1 MSGLRPSDQ
10 LQQSYAT
17 LRGRK
22 WSEKNCRGIGDNYGR
37 HHAAAVANAAAAAAA
52 NLNFTDDA
60 RSVQSLA
67 DDFILPAPI
76 VTSGVG
82 GSHMLMTAT
91 MSRRSNSSSAQQ
103 AMAHSH
109 HLKTLSRSTDK
120 SLDSLGREDSTEQLL
135 AYQGNHFI
143 KFHQKIPF
151 TVQSP
156 AIYLSIYICMYLIIY
171 FSFFPSLFLFLSVK
185 YCLI

>member
-37 HHAAAVANAAAAAAA
+37 HHAAAAAA

-76 VTSGVG
+76 VTSG
-82 GSHMLMTAT
+82 SHMLMTAT
-91 MSRRSNSSSAQQ
+91 MSRRSNSSSAAQ
-103 AMAHSH
+103 ALAHSH
-109 HLKTLSRSTDK
+109 HMKTLSRSTDK

-143 KFHQKIPF
+143 QFLGERI
-151 TVQSP
+151 V
-156 AIYLSIYICMYLIIY
+156 IYI
-171 FSFFPSLFLFLSVK
+171 SLAASP
-185 YCLI
+185 

>member
-76 VTSGVG
+76 VTSG
-82 GSHMLMTAT
+82 SHMLMTAT
-91 MSRRSNSSSAQQ
+91 MSRRSNSSSAAQ
-103 AMAHSH
+103 ALAHSH
-109 HLKTLSRSTDK
+109 HMKTLSRSTDK

-143 KFHQKIPF
+143 QFSGERF
-151 TVQSP
+151 V
-156 AIYLSIYICMYLIIY
+156 IYI
-171 FSFFPSLFLFLSVK
+171 SLAASP
-185 YCLI
+185 